1 MKACA
6 QPSRCMP
13 DYATALLHIAYA
25 SFSITLN
32 FTSPC
37 GIASR
42 LPVHWRLARPP
53 YAVETSL
60 KEEYDAK
67 STRSLWCAGAGSTGS
82 ATSAGTANG
91 ASGGGEAGKHLRAG
105 SLFAAVGSLIV
116 TAITAFAFQR
126 VIIYFALLG
135 VYGVYAGL
143 RGIFTAFRVPKLQ
156 GLITSIIGLILSIA
170 AIIFTVWLFTPE

>member
-1 MKACA
+1 MQNQPDPYGAPAPAAPQAAA
-6 QPSRCMP
+6 QQAAP
-13 DYATALLHIAYA
+13 AVAEK
-25 SFSITLN
+25 
-32 FTSPC
+32 
-37 GIASR
+37 
-42 LPVHWRLARPP
+42 PVNT
-53 YAVETSL
+53 Y
-60 KEEYDAK
+60 
-67 STRSLWCAGAGSTGS
+67 G
-82 ATSAGTANG
+82 
-91 ASGGGEAGKHLRAG
+91 LR
-105 SLFAAVGSLIV
+105 SLFAAVGSLLV